1 MKITVIGTGNMG
13 GALVRG
19 WANAAL
25 EQECELKLTA
35 TARTSARL
43 DKLAEAYPEVDVTT
57 DNAAAVQGADIVVV
71 AVKPWLVEGVLD
83 SLADSIAKDC
93 LVVSV
98 AAGANHPRIDIYTM
112 PNIAVEFG
120 EGMTFVLDDG
130 KVSEANLIAVH
141 DLFAMLGKVMLV
153 DKKQMDAGNMLAGCG
168 IAYVMRMVR
177 AMMEGGVE
185 LGLYPDAAKE
195 IAVQAMQGAVAVLEA
210 TGLHPEAAIDKVT
223 TAGGLTIKGLNELDH
238 AGFNSAVIRCLKA
251 GFK

>member
-1 MKITVIGTGNMG
+1 M
-13 GALVRG
+13 RG
-19 WANAAL
+19 WANATL
-25 EQECELKLTA
+25 EQECELSLTA
-35 TARTSARL
+35 SARTMTRL
-43 DKLAEAYPEVDVTT
+43 EKLSEAYPEVDVTT
-57 DNAAAVQGADIVVV
+57 DNAAAVRGADIVVV
-71 AVKPWLVEGVLD
+71 AVKPWLVQGVLD
-83 SLADSIAKDC
+83 SLADAIAEST

-98 AAGANHPRIDIYTM
+98 AAGASHPRIDIYTM

-130 KVSEANLIAVH
+130 RVSEANLVAVY

-153 DKKQMDAGNMLAGCG
+153 DRKQMDAGNMLAGCG

-195 IAVQAMQGAVAVLEA
+195 IAMQAMQGAVAVLEA

-251 GFK
+251 GLK

>member
-25 EQECELKLTA
+25 EQECELSLTA
-35 TARTSARL
+35 SARTMTRL
-43 DKLAEAYPEVDVTT
+43 EKLSEAYPEVDVTT

-71 AVKPWLVEGVLD
+71 AVKPWLVQGVLD
-83 SLADSIAKDC
+83 SLADAIADST

-98 AAGANHPRIDIYTM
+98 AAGASHPRIDIYTM

-130 KVSEANLIAVH
+130 RVSEANLVAVY

-153 DKKQMDAGNMLAGCG
+153 DRKQMDAGNMLAGCG

-195 IAVQAMQGAVAVLEA
+195 IAMQAMQGAVAVLEA

-251 GFK
+251 GLK

>member
-25 EQECELKLTA
+25 EQECELNLTA
-35 TARTSARL
+35 SARTMTRL
-43 DKLAEAYPEVDVTT
+43 EKLSEAYPEVDVTT

-71 AVKPWLVEGVLD
+71 AVKPWLVQGVLD
-83 SLADSIAKDC
+83 SLADAIAEST

-98 AAGANHPRIDIYTM
+98 AAGASHPRIDIYTM

-130 KVSEANLIAVH
+130 RVSEANLVAVY

-153 DKKQMDAGNMLAGCG
+153 DRKQMDAGNMLAGCG

-195 IAVQAMQGAVAVLEA
+195 IAMQAMQGAVAVLEA

-251 GFK
+251 GLK